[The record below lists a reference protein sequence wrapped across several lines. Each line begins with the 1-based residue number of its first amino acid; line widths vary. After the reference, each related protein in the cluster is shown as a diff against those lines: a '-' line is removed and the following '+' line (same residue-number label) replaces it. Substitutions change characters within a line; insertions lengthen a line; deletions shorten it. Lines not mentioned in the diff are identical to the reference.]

1 MKILQV
7 ANGFPPTTMGGTELH
22 TYQLSKELS
31 SRGHTL
37 HVFCREGDLEHDEY
51 EIIDGEV
58 DGLQVRRVVN
68 NFLKMSSFDMY
79 YKNDVIARQFEQ
91 FLDEVLPDLVH
102 FQHCVGLSASLIEI
116 AKSSGVP
123 CVATLHDYWYICPRV
138 QLLRPDMSICPGP
151 NEGRD
156 CAACLWGFSTTRAR
170 LRRLYF
176 KIRDRLPRAP
186 LLRAASLLSMV
197 NVPFMGARGGTP
209 PTVDRTR
216 YLRGVIM
223 LCDAI
228 TAPSGFLRDVY
239 AQNGIPTDKITVMPL
254 GIDTTPWQNANIT
267 PSPLTGRVRF
277 AFIGRLLR
285 HKGVHVLMEAFSTLE
300 DADADL
306 LIYGFEDEGDPY
318 AGELQR
324 LALRDQRIHLMG
336 RYEPHD
342 LPAILANIDAVVIP
356 SLWHETFSIVTR
368 EAVLSHR
375 PVIASRVGAI
385 PEIIKEGENGLL
397 FEPGSRD
404 DLGEKLRY
412 FIANRDQLTE
422 ASHRAD
428 TQIRPMQA
436 YAAEMES
443 LYETIQQASY
453 ASARSL
459 RNVPAAP

>member
-22 TYQLSKELS
+22 TYQLSQELS

-37 HVFCREGDLEHDEY
+37 DVFCREADLEHHEY

-68 NFLKMSSFDMY
+68 NFLDIGSFDMY
-79 YKNDVIARQFEQ
+79 YRNEVISGQFDQ
-91 FLDEVLPDLVH
+91 FLQQALPDVVH

-116 AKSSGVP
+116 AHSRGVP
-123 CVATLHDYWYICPRV
+123 CAATLHDYWYICPRV
-138 QLLRPDMSICPGP
+138 QLLRPDTSICPGP
-151 NEGRD
+151 DEGRA
-156 CAACLWGFSTTRAR
+156 CADCLWGFSSSRAG

-176 KIRDRLPRAP
+176 KLRDRLPGAP
-186 LLRAASLLSMV
+186 LLRAASLLSMI
-197 NVPFMGARGGTP
+197 NVPFIGARGGTL
-209 PTVDRTR
+209 PTVHRMR
-216 YLRGVIM
+216 YLRRVLM

-228 TAPSGFLRDVY
+228 TAPSWFLRDVH
-239 AQNGIPTDKITVMPL
+239 AENGIPTDKITVMPL

-318 AGELQR
+318 AAELHR
-324 LALRDQRIHLMG
+324 RALRDQRIRLMG

-342 LPAILANIDAVVIP
+342 LPRILAGVDAVVIP
-356 SLWHETFSIVTR
+356 SLWHETFSIVAR
-368 EAVLSHR
+368 EAILSQR
-375 PVIASRVGAI
+375 PVMASRVGAI
-385 PEIIKEGENGLL
+385 PEIIKDGQNGLL

-422 ASHRAD
+422 ASRRAD
-428 TQIRPMQA
+428 IQIRSIQG
-436 YAAEMES
+436 YAADMER
-443 LYETIQQASY
+443 LYETIE
-453 ASARSL
+453 
-459 RNVPAAP
+459 

>member
-7 ANGFPPTTMGGTELH
+7 ANGFPPTSMGGTELH

-31 SRGHTL
+31 SRGHNL
-37 HVFCREGDLEHDEY
+37 GVFCREGDLNRKEY
-51 EIIDGEV
+51 EIV
-58 DGLQVRRVVN
+58 DGQVEGLRVRRVVN
-68 NFLKMSSFDMY
+68 NFLSITSFDMY
-79 YKNDVIARQFEQ
+79 YRNDVIARQFEQ
-91 FLDEVLPDLVH
+91 FLEEVLPDLVH

-176 KIRDRLPRAP
+176 KMRDRLPNGP
-186 LLRAASLLSMV
+186 LLKVASLLSMV
-197 NVPFMGARGGTP
+197 NVPAIHTSRGAP
-209 PTVDRTR
+209 PTLHRTC
-216 YLRGVIM
+216 YLRGVLM
-223 LCDAI
+223 LCDLI
-228 TAPSGFLRDVY
+228 TAPSHFLRDVY
-239 AQNGIPTDKITVMPL
+239 AQNGIPSQKIKVMTL
-254 GIDTTPWQNANIT
+254 GIDASPWTNATI
-267 PSPLTGRVRF
+267 SPARARGRVRF

-285 HKGVHVLMEAFSTLE
+285 HKGVHVLMEAFSALKH
-300 DADADL
+300 ADADL

-324 LALRDQRIHLMG
+324 LALRDQRIRLMG

-342 LPAILANIDAVVIP
+342 LPEILAGIDAVVVP

-368 EAVLSHR
+368 EAILSHR

-385 PEIIKEGENGLL
+385 PEIIKHGENGLL
-397 FEPGSRD
+397 FKAGSRD
-404 DLGEKLRY
+404 DLAEKMRY

-422 ASHRAD
+422 ASRRAD
-428 TQIRPMQA
+428 TQIRSIQG
-436 YAAEMES
+436 YAAEMER
-443 LYETIQQASY
+443 LYETIE
-453 ASARSL
+453 
-459 RNVPAAP
+459 